1 MTRRFRYAQGS
12 PNMANLLLIDDDPD
26 PLPNQIAHVFP
37 SPEHRVEVAPPAPK
51 VFAAPPQC
59 SRMSLS
65 WTCVCPASLGWT
77 C

>member
-1 MTRRFRYAQGS
+1 M
-12 PNMANLLLIDDDPD
+12 PHLLLIDDDPALT
-26 PLPNQIAHVFP
+26 PGQVRQAFP
-37 SPEHRVEVAPPAPK
+37 TPAHRVEVAPPAPK

-65 WTCVCPASLGWT
+65 WTCVCPTSLGWT